1 MKRSILIFLAVAS
14 LISCNQKDPL
24 APFRDESKFVIPP
37 SGKSITVMTY
47 NIFGASGNANLDSL
61 ATVINAAE
69 PDFVLIQEVDSC
81 TPRSGRNVH
90 QAKELAKKTGMKY
103 CYQVAWDRGKDV
115 DDIPDVNNRGGGYGD
130 AVLSKYEF
138 SDSVKRVIGP
148 DPTVG
153 GQDRAVVFIK
163 VNIEGIDLWVGTTHL
178 DHVKEEKSR
187 IYQANAIKPIVE
199 SLDAPFVL
207 GGDFNA
213 EPGTQTI
220 EIMSKYTTFAYRSDK
235 QYTYPSNM
243 FPHYEKRLIDYI
255 TYSPR
260 DYFVEKG
267 YNVLNT
273 ARASDHMPV
282 VAVLSIDN

>member
-163 VNIEGIDLWVGTTHL
+163 VNIAGRDLWVGTTHL

>member
-1 MKRSILIFLAVAS
+1 M
-14 LISCNQKDPL
+14 
-24 APFRDESKFVIPP
+24 
-37 SGKSITVMTY
+37 
-47 NIFGASGNANLDSL
+47 
-61 ATVINAAE
+61 
-69 PDFVLIQEVDSC
+69 
-81 TPRSGRNVH
+81 
-90 QAKELAKKTGMKY
+90 
-103 CYQVAWDRGKDV
+103 

-153 GQDRAVVFIK
+153 GQDRSVVFIK
-163 VNIEGIDLWVGTTHL
+163 VNIEGTELWVGTTHL

-199 SLDAPFVL
+199 SLDAPFIL

-220 EIMSKYTTFAYRSDK
+220 EIMSKYTTFAYRSET

-243 FPHYEKRLIDYI
+243 FPHYEKSLIDYI
-255 TYSPR
+255 TYYPR
-260 DYFVEKG
+260 DFFIEKG

>member
-1 MKRSILIFLAVAS
+1 MKRSILIFFALVS

-37 SGKSITVMTY
+37 TGKSITVMTY

-61 ATVINAAE
+61 AVVINGAE
-69 PDFVLIQEVDSC
+69 PDFVLLQEVDSC
-81 TPRSGRNVH
+81 TPRSGRNIH

-138 SDSVKRVIGP
+138 SDSVKRVIGA

-163 VNIEGIDLWVGTTHL
+163 VNIEGTDLWVGTTHL
-178 DHVKEEKSR
+178 DHEKDEKSR

-199 SLDAPFVL
+199 ALDAPFIL

-220 EIMSKYTTFAYRSDK
+220 EIMRKYTTFAYRSDK

-255 TYSPR
+255 TYAPR

>member
-1 MKRSILIFLAVAS
+1 MKRSILIFLAVTS

-24 APFRDESKFVIPP
+24 APFKDESKFVIHPT
-37 SGKSITVMTY
+37 GKSITVMTY

-115 DDIPDVNNRGGGYGD
+115 DDIPNVNNRGGGYGD

-163 VNIEGIDLWVGTTHL
+163 VNIEGADLWVGTTHL

-282 VAVLSIDN
+282 VAVLSINN

>member
-1 MKRSILIFLAVAS
+1 MKRSILIFFAMVS

-37 SGKSITVMTY
+37 TGKSLTVMTY

-61 ATVINAAE
+61 AVVINGAK
-69 PDFVLIQEVDSC
+69 PDFVFLQEVDSC
-81 TPRSGRNVH
+81 TPRSGRNIH

-115 DDIPDVNNRGGGYGD
+115 ADIHDENDRGGGFGD
-130 AVLSKYEF
+130 AVLSRYEF
-138 SDSVKRVIGP
+138 VDSVKRVIGP
-148 DPTVG
+148 DPSVG
-153 GQDRAVVFIK
+153 GQNRAVVFIK
-163 VNIEGIDLWVGTTHL
+163 VNIDDTPLWVGTTHL
-178 DHVKEEKSR
+178 DHVKDEKSR

-199 SLDAPFVL
+199 SLDAPFIL

-220 EIMSKYTTFAYRSDK
+220 EIMSKYTTFAYRSEK

-255 TYSPR
+255 TFYPR
-260 DYFVEKG
+260 DFFVEKG

-273 ARASDHMPV
+273 AKASDHMPV

>member
-1 MKRSILIFLAVAS
+1 MKRTILIFLAVAS

-255 TYSPR
+255 TYAPR

>member
-37 SGKSITVMTY
+37 TGKSITVMTY

>member
-1 MKRSILIFLAVAS
+1 M
-14 LISCNQKDPL
+14 
-24 APFRDESKFVIPP
+24 
-37 SGKSITVMTY
+37 
-47 NIFGASGNANLDSL
+47 
-61 ATVINAAE
+61 
-69 PDFVLIQEVDSC
+69 
-81 TPRSGRNVH
+81 
-90 QAKELAKKTGMKY
+90 
-103 CYQVAWDRGKDV
+103 
-115 DDIPDVNNRGGGYGD
+115 
-130 AVLSKYEF
+130 
-138 SDSVKRVIGP
+138 
-148 DPTVG
+148 
-153 GQDRAVVFIK
+153 
-163 VNIEGIDLWVGTTHL
+163 
-178 DHVKEEKSR
+178 
-187 IYQANAIKPIVE
+187 E

-282 VAVLSIDN
+282 VAVLSINN

>member
-255 TYSPR
+255 TYAPR

>member
-1 MKRSILIFLAVAS
+1 MKRTILIFLAVAS

-243 FPHYEKRLIDYI
+243 FPHYETRLIDYI
-255 TYSPR
+255 TYAPR

>member
-1 MKRSILIFLAVAS
+1 MKRSILIFFALVS

-37 SGKSITVMTY
+37 TGKSITVMTY

-61 ATVINAAE
+61 AVVINGAE
-69 PDFVLIQEVDSC
+69 PDFVLLQEVDSC
-81 TPRSGRNVH
+81 TPRSGRNIH

-138 SDSVKRVIGP
+138 SDSVKRVIGA

-163 VNIEGIDLWVGTTHL
+163 VNIEGTDLWVGTTHL
-178 DHVKEEKSR
+178 DHEKDEKSR

-199 SLDAPFVL
+199 ALDAPFIL

-220 EIMSKYTTFAYRSDK
+220 EIMRKYTTFAYRSDK

-255 TYSPR
+255 TYYPR

-273 ARASDHMPV
+273 AKASDHMPV
-282 VAVLSIDN
+282 VAVLSINN

>member
-138 SDSVKRVIGP
+138 SDYVKRVIGP

-255 TYSPR
+255 TYYPR

>member
-24 APFRDESKFVIPP
+24 SPFRDESKFVIPP

-81 TPRSGRNVH
+81 TPRSGRNIH

-255 TYSPR
+255 TYAPR

>member
-1 MKRSILIFLAVAS
+1 MKRSILIFFALVS

-37 SGKSITVMTY
+37 TGKSLTVMTY

-61 ATVINAAE
+61 AKVINDAE
-69 PDFVLIQEVDSC
+69 PDFVFLQEVDSC
-81 TPRSGRNVH
+81 TPRSGRNIH

-115 DDIPDVNNRGGGYGD
+115 DDIPDVNNRGGGFGD
-130 AVLSKYEF
+130 AVLSRYEF
-138 SDSVKRVIGP
+138 VDSVKRVIGP
-148 DPTVG
+148 DPSVG
-153 GQDRAVVFIK
+153 GQNRAVVFIK
-163 VNIEGIDLWVGTTHL
+163 VNKD
-178 DHVKEEKSR
+178 EKSR

-199 SLDAPFVL
+199 SLDAPFIL

-220 EIMSKYTTFAYRSDK
+220 EIMSKYTTFAYRSEK

-255 TYSPR
+255 TYYPR

-282 VAVLSIDN
+282 VAVLSINN

>member
-115 DDIPDVNNRGGGYGD
+115 GDIPDVNNRGGGYGD